1 MDSTPSS
8 TPDLEDRETQL
19 DFQQP
24 FPFVLYRH
32 GDGELMLPATLIGA
46 LLRHSAETF
55 RSWRT
60 TGRVPLDLETTARL
74 YEGLL
79 RYAADIDTA
88 VAEADRNRLSDTDTT
103 SRARADLL
111 ARELAELADTYL
123 AADGT

>member
-8 TPDLEDRETQL
+8 TSDLEDNETLL
-19 DFQQP
+19 DFEHP
-24 FPFVLYRH
+24 FPLVLYRH
-32 GDGELMLPATLIGA
+32 GDGELMLPAALIGA
-46 LLRHSAETF
+46 LLRHSAEVF

-60 TGRVPLDLETTARL
+60 TGRVPLDLVTTARL
-74 YEGLL
+74 YEALL

-88 VAEADRNRLSDTDTT
+88 VADADRNGLPDTDTT
-103 SRARADLL
+103 GRTRADLL